1 MNADEIEILVDLD
14 RLPPRIGKTKDRG
27 KRMFET
33 NDVARVIEWIDTEKL
48 GNVSGSVGVL
58 LTGHLPNW
66 MMAPVCHYIDTHP
79 NIEKFRYSTP
89 GMAIYTVFDYT
100 GEAEA

>member
-1 MNADEIEILVDLD
+1 MSADEIEILVDLD
-14 RLPPRIGKTKDRG
+14 RLPKEIGTIKERG

-33 NDVARVIEWIDTEKL
+33 NDVGSVIEWIENKL
-48 GNVSGSVGVL
+48 VHDRQAVL

-66 MMAPVCHYIDTHP
+66 MMAPICHYIDT
-79 NIEKFRYSTP
+79 NERIEKFRYSTP

-100 GEAEA
+100 GGVEA